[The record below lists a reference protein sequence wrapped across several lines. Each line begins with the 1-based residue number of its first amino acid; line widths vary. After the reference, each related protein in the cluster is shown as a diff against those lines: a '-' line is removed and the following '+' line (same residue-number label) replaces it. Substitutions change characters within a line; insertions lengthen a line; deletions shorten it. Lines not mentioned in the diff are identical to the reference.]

1 MVFTGYTN
9 NQQGFWSSAR
19 LDYFLAAHIDDDRCP
34 IGSRH
39 GAGSLQEV
47 QSSKVFSRKYAR
59 DKKKYR

>member
-9 NQQGFWSSAR
+9 NQQGFLSSAR

-39 GAGSLQEV
+39 GDGYLQEV
-47 QSSKVFSRKYAR
+47 QSSKVFSDRKEEV
-59 DKKKYR
+59 